1 MKKILTIMVFVSMLA
16 FSGTAWALSVT
27 TTGDSGALVDAIL
40 GTGVSNVGNISY
52 TAGGVS
58 HASGTFSDGTTSGI
72 GIESGIILSTGNA
85 ADAPGPN
92 TVDNITTRNYLLGDS
107 DLAALAGYA
116 STYDANILE
125 FDFDVATTG
134 TLSFNYVFASDEYNE
149 WTNSQYNDVFAF
161 FLDGTNIALIPET
174 NIPVAINTVNG
185 GGATY
190 GTNPSYEEYYN
201 NNDLNDGGP
210 YYDIQYDGFT
220 DVFAATALI
229 DEGTHHIRLAIT
241 DVMDPFWDSAV
252 FIEEGSFSFETS
264 VPVAPVPEPATIL
277 LVGAGLAGFA
287 GFNRKKMFKK

>member
-1 MKKILTIMVFVSMLA
+1 MVFVSMLA
-16 FSGTAWALSVT
+16 FSGAAWALSVT

-85 ADAPGPN
+85 ADAVGPN
-92 TVDNITTRNYLLGDS
+92 TVDNITTRNYLPGDG
-107 DLAALAGYA
+107 DLAALAGYPH
-116 STYDANILE
+116 TYDANVLE

-161 FLDGTNIALIPET
+161 FLDDTNIALIPET

-220 DVFAATALI
+220 DVFVATALI